1 VNGRVQASFVNTMTE
16 KKFITR
22 IAIIYNPPTFKF
34 EHTKGRCRDK
44 YHKHVRLER
53 YLDGSSSGAHNS
65 IERSKDA
72 ISIVTA
78 MAGRHEELRQVPEET
93 MERVIEKLLTSHKS
107 GLESYSDVASEQ
119 SHHEFSVIA
128 SGSKPAHELD
138 DAQAN
143 EDIEGRVQRYED
155 LNEVSD
161 EILSMAKKDM
171 NVTFEKFLMLPE
183 NERYEYDKRI
193 DFHPD
198 EDSSWD

>member
-1 VNGRVQASFVNTMTE
+1 MNTMIE

-22 IAIIYNPPTFKF
+22 ISITYNPPTFKF
-34 EHTKGRCRDK
+34 EYTKGRCRDK

-53 YLDGSSSGAHNS
+53 YLDGSSSGAHSS

-72 ISIVTA
+72 MSIATA
-78 MAGRHEELRQVPEET
+78 IANRHEELRQVPEET

-107 GLESYSDVASEQ
+107 GQDLYSNVISEQ

-143 EDIEGRVQRYED
+143 EEIEGRVERCED

-161 EILSMAKKDM
+161 ELLSMAKKDM
-171 NVTFEKFLMLPE
+171 NVTFEKFLILPE

>member
-1 VNGRVQASFVNTMTE
+1 MNGRVQASFMNTMTE

-22 IAIIYNPPTFKF
+22 IAITYNPPTFKF
-34 EHTKGRCRDK
+34 EYTKGRCRDK

-65 IERSKDA
+65 MERSKDA
-72 ISIVTA
+72 MSIVTA
-78 MAGRHEELRQVPEET
+78 MADRHEELRQVPEET

-107 GLESYSDVASEQ
+107 GLESYSDVASDQ
-119 SHHEFSVIA
+119 SRHEFSVIA

-143 EDIEGRVQRYED
+143 EDFEGRVQIYED

-161 EILSMAKKDM
+161 EMLSMAKKDM
-171 NVTFEKFLMLPE
+171 NVTFEKFLILPK